1 MAERVPSSIRLRQ
14 AMDEKGMRQVDL
26 LEAVKP
32 YCKKYNIQISK
43 GQLSQYLAGRNEP
56 GQSRIFILAQAL
68 DVSESWLIGLDVPKE
83 RAPQAATSDERAHE
97 FITLFGKLSA
107 TQQIT
112 IIQAMKGILADQ

>member
-1 MAERVPSSIRLRQ
+1 MAERVPFSIRLRQ
-14 AMDEKGMRQVDL
+14 AMDERGMRQVDL

-68 DVSESWLIGLDVPKE
+68 GVSESWLIGLDVPKE
-83 RAPQAATSDERAHE
+83 REPHAQTADERALE
-97 FITLFGKLSA
+97 FITLFKKLTA
-107 TQQIT
+107 TEQIT
-112 IIQAMKGILADQ
+112 IIQAMKGILTNQ

>member
-1 MAERVPSSIRLRQ
+1 MAERVPFSIRLRQ
-14 AMDEKGMRQVDL
+14 AMDERGMRQVDL

-83 RAPQAATSDERAHE
+83 RSPQAATSDERAKE
-97 FITLFGKLSA
+97 FITLFEKLTA
-107 TQQIT
+107 TQQLT
-112 IIQAMKGILADQ
+112 IIQAMKGILADK

>member
-14 AMDEKGMRQVDL
+14 AMDERGMRQVDL